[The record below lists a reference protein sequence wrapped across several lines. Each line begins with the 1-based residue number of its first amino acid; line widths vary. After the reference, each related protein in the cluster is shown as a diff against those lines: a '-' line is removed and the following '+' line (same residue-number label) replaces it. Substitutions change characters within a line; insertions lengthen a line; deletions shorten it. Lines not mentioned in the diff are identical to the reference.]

1 MNIIDIIKNYR
12 NVTHFSD
19 RVIEADKI
27 DRIVK
32 SVNFSPLGS
41 DTVPFKAI
49 VVSKKSVKQ
58 KLRQAAEQ
66 VEKAYSHGAGNGDGA
81 NNSDW
86 KKPFLE
92 EASCLV
98 VICSTAGQPYQA
110 ATTWLTLGNV
120 LMAAS
125 EEGLGVLCYA
135 PSMPTFLKKVLNL
148 PPKYM
153 PIAIVPLGYP
163 ADELFPVSN
172 HEHEKM
178 LRNLFSGRFRWQKK

>member
-1 MNIIDIIKNYR
+1 MNIIDVIKSYR
-12 NVTHFSD
+12 NVASFSD
-19 RVIEADKI
+19 RAIEVDKI

-32 SVNFSPLGS
+32 SVNFSPVGTGTL
-41 DTVPFKAI
+41 PFKAI

-58 KLRQAAEQ
+58 KLRHAAEQ
-66 VEKAYSHGAGNGDGA
+66 VEKAYSHGTGNGEGT

-92 EASCLV
+92 EASCLI
-98 VICSTAGQPYQA
+98 VICCTVGQPYQA

-120 LMAAS
+120 LMTAS
-125 EEGLGVLCYA
+125 DEGLGVLCYA

-163 ADELFPVSN
+163 ADELFPISDQK
-172 HEHEKM
+172 HEKM
-178 LRNLFSGRFRWQKK
+178 LRNLFSGRFRWQS